1 MRFFSCLGALFLIL
15 LPPAVGGGAAWGQQN
30 GLYAVS
36 KGSVTFESEAPKE
49 LISAR
54 SEALTGLVDAE
65 KKTFIFRI
73 PINSFQGFNSPL
85 QREHFNENYMESRV
99 FPEASFSG
107 KIMEA
112 VPVGVP
118 GTYPVRAKGRLTVHG
133 LSVERLIP
141 VTVEVQNAQ
150 RWVVTADFK
159 VPLVD
164 HQIKIPRVVY
174 EKLASEIKVHIDA
187 ALDLRKR

>member
-1 MRFFSCLGALFLIL
+1 
-15 LPPAVGGGAAWGQQN
+15 
-30 GLYAVS
+30 
-36 KGSVTFESEAPKE
+36 
-49 LISAR
+49 
-54 SEALTGLVDAE
+54 
-65 KKTFIFRI
+65 
-73 PINSFQGFNSPL
+73 
-85 QREHFNENYMESRV
+85 
-99 FPEASFSG
+99 
-107 KIMEA
+107 MEA